1 MKLVSRSHTLLLAR
15 SKRVWLRE
23 TTLKRA
29 RNGGGLELR
38 LPRAR
43 IKNIIL
49 TAYNRL
55 YRHYSAACIIYY
67 RVQQCIH
74 HICIII
80 HPLHYTVMQQNDNNI
95 FFGGKTDNGICV
107 LVIWSNY
114 LGQHSL
120 PQPYLQMIIYI
131 GQCRQLSPK
140 HPVLLHTPHSFK
152 CLYL

>member
-1 MKLVSRSHTLLLAR
+1 MRRRK
-15 SKRVWLRE
+15 
-23 TTLKRA
+23 TLKRA
-29 RNGGGLELR
+29 RNGGDLELR

-55 YRHYSAACIIYY
+55 GIIARHVLYTIVFSSVYIMSYNYSS
-67 RVQQCIH
+67 
-74 HICIII
+74 
-80 HPLHYTVMQQNDNNI
+80 LHYTVMQQNDNNI

-120 PQPYLQMIIYI
+120 PQPYLQMIIYN
-131 GQCRQLSPK
+131 CRQLSPAIYNI
-140 HPVLLHTPHSFK
+140 HSLIQGAVL
-152 CLYL
+152 